1 MSVSAGHV
9 LFTRQGPQVTSFW
22 RVFQWLLAGSRS
34 WVGTGGREMTAG
46 KCRAKLQLG
55 GRNEDVNEGL
65 KAGLGTYHGGK

>member
-1 MSVSAGHV
+1 MQGTFCSPGRVRKLQVFGVFFSGCLLVVGHGWG
-9 LFTRQGPQVTSFW
+9 L
-22 RVFQWLLAGSRS
+22 
-34 WVGTGGREMTAG
+34 GGREMTAG